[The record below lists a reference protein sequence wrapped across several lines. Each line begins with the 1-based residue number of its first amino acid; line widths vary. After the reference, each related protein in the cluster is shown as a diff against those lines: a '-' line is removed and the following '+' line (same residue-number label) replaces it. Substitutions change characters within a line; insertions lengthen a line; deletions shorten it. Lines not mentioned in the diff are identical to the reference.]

1 MIAHQK
7 LHTKITYMIT
17 YQNSLGITI
26 LIRNKLQTAAYQLV
40 NGLNI

>member
-1 MIAHQK
+1 
-7 LHTKITYMIT
+7 MIT

-26 LIRNKLQTAAYQLV
+26 LISNKLRTAAYQLV